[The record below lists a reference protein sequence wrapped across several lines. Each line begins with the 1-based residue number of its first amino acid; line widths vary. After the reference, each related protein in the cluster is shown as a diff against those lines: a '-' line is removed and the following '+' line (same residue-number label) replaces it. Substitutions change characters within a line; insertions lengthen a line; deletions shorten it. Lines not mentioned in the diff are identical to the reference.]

1 MQKRNLKLII
11 LAFLVIASFGFSYF
25 ALSATP
31 QEQIKTGLDV
41 TAGQAGISDTGG
53 EEPDLANIL
62 GLTVNYL
69 FGVVGIVFLT
79 FILIGGYLWMSAT
92 GNEDRIKKAKTF
104 ILNALFGLI
113 TVFMAYAVVW
123 LILNAL
129 KGATLK

>member
-1 MQKRNLKLII
+1 MKKRNLKLII

-25 ALSATP
+25 ALSAAP
-31 QEQIKTGLDV
+31 QEQVKTGLDV
-41 TAGQAGISDTGG
+41 TAGQAGISDAGS

-62 GLTVNYL
+62 GLVVNYL
-69 FGVVGIVFLT
+69 FGVIGIVFLT

-113 TVFMAYAVVW
+113 TVFMAYALVW